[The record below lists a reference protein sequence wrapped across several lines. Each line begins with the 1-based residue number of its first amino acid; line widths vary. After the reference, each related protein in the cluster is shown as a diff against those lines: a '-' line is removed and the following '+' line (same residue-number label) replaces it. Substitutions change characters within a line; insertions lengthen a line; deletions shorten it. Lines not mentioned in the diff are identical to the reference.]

1 MGILGIIHINPKT
14 MAKVMIK
21 CPVTGKPVFTG
32 MDFPKNMDMS
42 GVRNNSVGCPHCGR
56 SHTWDGKDAY
66 FED

>member
-1 MGILGIIHINPKT
+1 

-42 GVRNNSVGCPHCGR
+42 GVRNNSIGCPHCGR